1 MNKLM
6 NTLYSIGSFKMEIIN
21 NGGVDNFSESQK
33 SNKTTIWSELP
44 RSLIHQYNQWQEIE
58 NYYQILT

>member
-1 MNKLM
+1 M

-44 RSLIHQYNQWQEIE
+44 RSFDSSVQSVARNRKLLPNPYVA
-58 NYYQILT
+58 